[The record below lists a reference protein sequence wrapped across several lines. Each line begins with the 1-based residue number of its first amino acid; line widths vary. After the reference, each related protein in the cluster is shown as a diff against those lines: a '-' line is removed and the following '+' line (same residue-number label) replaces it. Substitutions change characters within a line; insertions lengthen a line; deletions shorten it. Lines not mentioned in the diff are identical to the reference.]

1 MGSEDNDGTTDDLVI
16 RSLLALQGTISDEPA
31 DDAVTERFRA
41 AMRRARTDPAEVVR
55 IEALAAEFGPEEET
69 AAHPHV
75 ERTLAGVGAPIRAFA
90 PQMLPRAPIGSGSPP
105 VSAPRG
111 TVFVVGPEGG
121 YAVPPCAYT
130 LLFGRDREDVHVA
143 VGVDDPTVSRRQG
156 VITCTGLDGDWW
168 LRNTG
173 KLPIELPDGALL
185 LTGHMRIIEP
195 GYTPLLIH
203 SPGRGSYLIE
213 VLLVGG
219 HDRQLPRSTT
229 TAPEMDPETVYELSP
244 QERLV
249 VTALAK
255 RYLQGEDRY
264 PLPMTWEETAR
275 LANASPYVTRSWSG
289 RSVAHIVENLR
300 ERLHRRGVGGLLREE
315 FGEAVGSMINV
326 NLIRELIRTV
336 TLTTE
341 DLDLLARDD

>member
-1 MGSEDNDGTTDDLVI
+1 MGSEDNDGTTDDVVI
-16 RSLLALQGTISDEPA
+16 RSLHALQGTISDGPA
-31 DDAVTERFRA
+31 DDAATERFRA
-41 AMRRARTDPAEVVR
+41 AMHRVRTDPAEITR
-55 IEALAAEFGPEEET
+55 IEALTAEFGPEEET

-75 ERTLAGVGAPIRAFA
+75 ERTLAGVGAPGRAFA
-90 PQMLPRAPIGSGSPP
+90 PQMLPARAPIGSGSPP

-111 TVFVVGPEGG
+111 TIFVVGPEAGF
-121 YAVPPCAYT
+121 AVPPCAYT

-156 VITCTGLDGDWW
+156 VFTCTGPDGDWR

-173 KLPIELPDGALL
+173 KLPIQLPDGTLM
-185 LTGHMRIIEP
+185 LTGHTRIIEP

-203 SPGRGSYLIE
+203 SPGRGSHLIE

-229 TAPEMDPETVYELSP
+229 TAPEVDPETVYELSA

-255 RYLQGEDRY
+255 RYLQGDRY

-275 LANASPYVTRSWSG
+275 LANASPHATRTWSS
-289 RSVAHIVENLR
+289 RTVAHTVENLR
-300 ERLHRRGVGGLLREE
+300 ERLHRRGVRGLLREE
-315 FGEAVGSMINV
+315 LGEPVGSMINV

-336 TLTTE
+336 TLTTA
-341 DLDLLARDD
+341 DLDLLALDD